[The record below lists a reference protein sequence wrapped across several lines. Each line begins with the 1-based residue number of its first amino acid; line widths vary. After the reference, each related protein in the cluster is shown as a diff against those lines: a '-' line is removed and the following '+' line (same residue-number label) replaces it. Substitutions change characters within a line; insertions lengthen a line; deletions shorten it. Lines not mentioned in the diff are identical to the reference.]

1 MDGVKR
7 IGGITMMISR
17 SNPEHQ
23 LMSSKE
29 LLELINQVRLG
40 MGEPMLRLNS
50 FNAKIEDELDGENY
64 IKNVVQNFN
73 NTESVVFQLT
83 LEQCMLIGMRESK
96 AVRKNVLATLKQK
109 QLPCLPQ
116 SFAEALQLAA
126 NQAKKIEEDKPK
138 VEYYEKIVVRDSLLN
153 ATQVAQKIGLS
164 AVTLNKLLDSLKVYN
179 HGVKRARVFQQW
191 FIDKGFGEL
200 KQTDLGYSQP
210 MFTTKGEAWVIQKLI
225 SEGAIS

>member
-1 MDGVKR
+1 
-7 IGGITMMISR
+7 MMMSR

-29 LLELINQVRLG
+29 LLELINQVRLS

-64 IKNVVQNFN
+64 TKNVVQNFN
-73 NTESVVFQLT
+73 NTESIVFQLT
-83 LEQCMLIGMRESK
+83 LDQCMLIGMRESK
-96 AVRKNVLATLKQK
+96 AVRKNVLAALKQK
-109 QLPCLPQ
+109 QTPLLPQ
-116 SFAEALQLAA
+116 SFSEALQLAA
-126 NQAKKIEEDKPK
+126 DQARKIEEDKPK
-138 VEYYEKIVVRDSLLN
+138 VDYYEKIVVRDTLLN

-164 AVTLNKLLDSLKVYN
+164 AIALNKLLDSLKVYS

-210 MFTTKGEAWVIQKLI
+210 MFTTKGEAWVIQKLV

>member
-1 MDGVKR
+1 MF
-7 IGGITMMISR
+7 ITCR
-17 SNPEHQ
+17 SNSERH

-29 LLELINQVRLG
+29 LLELINQVRHSV
-40 MGEPMLRLNS
+40 GEPLLRLNS
-50 FNAKIEDELDGENY
+50 FNVKIEDELDGENY

-96 AVRKNVLATLKQK
+96 AVRKNVLTTLKQK
-109 QLPCLPQ
+109 QLPYLPQ

-126 NQAKKIEEDKPK
+126 DQARKIEEDKPK
-138 VEYYEKIVVRDSLLN
+138 VEYYEKIVVRDTLLN

-164 AVTLNKLLDSLKVYN
+164 AIALNKLLDSLKVYS

-210 MFTTKGEAWVIQKLI
+210 MFTTKGEAWVIQKLV

>member
-1 MDGVKR
+1 
-7 IGGITMMISR
+7 MMMSR

-29 LLELINQVRLG
+29 LLELINQVRLS

-96 AVRKNVLATLKQK
+96 AVRKNVLTTLKQK
-109 QLPCLPQ
+109 QLPYLPQ

-164 AVTLNKLLDSLKVYN
+164 AIALNKLLDSLKVYS

-210 MFTTKGEAWVIQKLI
+210 MFTTKGEAWVIQKLV

>member
-1 MDGVKR
+1 
-7 IGGITMMISR
+7 MMISR

-210 MFTTKGEAWVIQKLI
+210 MFTTKGEAWVIQKLV

>member
-1 MDGVKR
+1 
-7 IGGITMMISR
+7 MISR

>member
-1 MDGVKR
+1 
-7 IGGITMMISR
+7 MMISR

-210 MFTTKGEAWVIQKLI
+210 MFTTKGEAWVIEKLV